1 MSVVCLKE
9 TSVNKY
15 VVIID
20 FYVVI
25 LFFYEVILINY
36 VVNQFLSVNPR
47 IAIPNIGC
55 PEVI

>member
-15 VVIID
+15 VVISIN
-20 FYVVI
+20 YVVI
-25 LFFYEVILINY
+25 GFLYEVISINY

-47 IAIPNIGC
+47 IAIPNFGC